1 MSQRSA
7 SIEKSIDK
15 SWFNFMEMN
24 DNTLKEFE
32 ANTKSIQKSLTKRHL
47 SLKISAEKG
56 DESVSPNRSNL
67 SL

>member
-1 MSQRSA
+1 
-7 SIEKSIDK
+7 
-15 SWFNFMEMN
+15 MEMN

-32 ANTKSIQKSLTKRHL
+32 ANTRSIQKSLTKRHL
-47 SLKISAEKG
+47 SLKISAENG

>member
-1 MSQRSA
+1 
-7 SIEKSIDK
+7 
-15 SWFNFMEMN
+15 MEMN
-24 DNTLKEFE
+24 DTTLKEFE